1 MLKRGTIVQWLVLL
15 TVVALSGVLYSLVV
29 YGERPLIGA
38 IFSLSIC
45 MPLVALERRMIF
57 PRFYNWLHGLSTPAY
72 LAMSLLVYYV
82 TIFIGF
88 AAAGAFLKSA
98 GIIRE
103 PWIKT
108 LILPWEVVVYSF
120 AVGSGINFVLRVREL
135 LGRDIFVSLLTGR
148 YRKPV
153 REERVFLFIDL
164 VGSTSFAEKYGDLRT
179 QQYLGTLFNVL
190 AEPVRRH
197 DGAIDDYIGDAVIIT
212 WPLKRGLRDAR
223 CVRCVFDIITEIEKR
238 SALWLGTFGQMPRL
252 RAALHGGEIITAEIG
267 VDHHKIA
274 YFGDTVNTTARLE
287 SLCRTLGHPVLI
299 SQELATRMTL
309 PDDIRA
315 EYLGDHA
322 VRGRGQP
329 LGVMALTS
337 MRQTQPSNILPLARP
352 AE

>member
-88 AAAGAFLKSA
+88 AAAGALLKSA

-153 REERVFLFIDL
+153 R
-164 VGSTSFAEKYGDLRT
+164 
-179 QQYLGTLFNVL
+179 
-190 AEPVRRH
+190 RH

-223 CVRCVFDIITEIEKR
+223 CVRCVFDIIAEIEKR